1 MTKQELEPSAMVE
14 AVPTDGAAIRRGARF
29 ESALLWLVRVAGWIA
44 ARRGFA
50 RLGIAWLGGA
60 FAALAMAP
68 YHAVP
73 LLLIS
78 FPVLIWLIDGL
89 GPARTRPIMAGV
101 IGWAFGFGFFAIG
114 LYWIG
119 NAFLVDAAQFGALM
133 PGAVLLLC
141 AGLALFPAVAI
152 GVARLIAPAGAER
165 AIVFALAWAAD
176 EWIRGHVLTGFPWNL
191 IGYTWGATLPILQ
204 ATALVGSYGL
214 SVLTIVAA
222 ASPAVVVVFENGQ
235 PRRAPRSALLL
246 PLGALVVFAAIFAYG
261 EVRLAGG
268 PAPLV
273 PGVHL
278 RLVQPSV
285 PQIEKIT
292 PGNAQRIF
300 QKHMALTLRPGFDK
314 ATIVVWAEAA
324 VPTLL
329 ADDKSALKAIGEV
342 LGPHQWLITG
352 SATYK
357 PPADG
362 HGERY
367 YNSMLVI
374 DTQGRVRA
382 VYEKHHLVPF
392 GEYLPLKPLLSA
404 IGLHQLVE
412 SEEGFTPGPHLR
424 TLYIPGLPPIGPLI
438 CYEAIFPGQVVQPGH
453 RPAWLLNITDDTWFG
468 HGAGPRQHFESARI
482 RAVEEGLPLV
492 RDGNNGISAVID
504 AKGRILKRLG
514 LDKVGVLD
522 SPLPEAGPPTLYAS
536 LGAVA
541 YWAVFLLFAALALAW
556 NRLRHR

>member
-1 MTKQELEPSAMVE
+1 
-14 AVPTDGAAIRRGARF
+14 
-29 ESALLWLVRVAGWIA
+29 
-44 ARRGFA
+44 
-50 RLGIAWLGGA
+50 
-60 FAALAMAP
+60 
-68 YHAVP
+68 VP
-73 LLLIS
+73 LLLVS
-78 FPVLIWLIDGL
+78 FPVLIWLLDGL
-89 GPARTRPIMAGV
+89 GPAHTRPLMAGV

-114 LYWIG
+114 LYWVG

-133 PGAVLLLC
+133 PGAVLAMC
-141 AGLALFPAVAI
+141 AGLALFPGVAI

-165 AIVFALAWAAD
+165 VIVIALAWAAD

-191 IGYTWGATLPILQ
+191 IGYTWGATLPVLQ

-214 SVLTIVAA
+214 SILTLVAV
-222 ASPAVVVVFENGQ
+222 ASPAALVAFSGGKAR
-235 PRRAPRSALLL
+235 PAPRNAGLL
-246 PLGALVVFAAIFAYG
+246 PLGALAVFAVIFTYG
-261 EVRLAGG
+261 QVRLAGG

-285 PQIEKIT
+285 PQIDKIT

-300 QKHMALTLRPGFDK
+300 EKHMALTMRPGLDK
-314 ATIVVWAEAA
+314 ATIVIWAEAA

-329 ADDKSALKAIGEV
+329 ADDKSALQAIGEV

-352 SATYK
+352 SARYE
-357 PPADG
+357 PPEGG
-362 HGERY
+362 HDARY

-374 DTQGRVRA
+374 DTEGRVRA
-382 VYEKHHLVPF
+382 VYDKHHLVPF

-404 IGLHQLVE
+404 IGLRQLVE

-424 TLYIPGLPPIGPLI
+424 TLHVPGLPAIGPLI
-438 CYEAIFPGQVVQPGH
+438 CYEAIFPGEVVQPGH

-522 SPLPEAGPPTLYAS
+522 SPLPQAGPPTLYAR
-536 LGAVA
+536 LGAAA
-541 YWAVFLLFAALALAW
+541 YWAVFVLFAALAFAW
-556 NRLRHR
+556 NRLRRR